1 MTAARSGDDSAV
13 SRGLRYGVFLPNFGP
28 FGRPNVLVELAQG
41 AEAAGWD
48 GLFIWD
54 HILFDAA
61 APQDVVDPWVALAG
75 IAAATTRVR
84 IGALMT
90 PVARRRPWK
99 LARET
104 ATLDHLSGGR
114 LVFGA
119 GLGFPPDVEFGLFG
133 EETDDR
139 LRADRLDEGLAILAG
154 LWTGEPFEFDGEHY
168 SIRETQFLP
177 APVQHPR
184 PPVWIAGWWPH
195 KRPFR
200 RAARWD
206 GIFAELPGGAV
217 PTPEDLRA
225 MLAFIDGIGA
235 RGPAFDVVLNGY
247 TSSAPA
253 EAAESVAPYLDAGLT
268 WWLERVDPTRLFSAE
283 AAMERIV
290 AGPPARQW
298 DDCDA

>member
-1 MTAARSGDDSAV
+1 MSAARSGDYRAV
-13 SRGLRYGVFLPNFGP
+13 PPSLRYGVFLPNFGP
-28 FGRPNVLVELAQG
+28 FGRPKILVELARA
-41 AEAAGWD
+41 AEEAGWD

-61 APQDVVDPWVALAG
+61 APHDVVDPWVALAG
-75 IAAATTRVR
+75 IAAETSRLR

-104 ATLDHLSGGR
+104 ASLDHLSDGR

-133 EETDDR
+133 EETDGR
-139 LRADRLDEGLAILAG
+139 LRADKLDEGLAILAG
-154 LWTGEPFEFDGEHY
+154 LWSGEPFAFEGKHY
-168 SIRETQFLP
+168 SLRETQFLP
-177 APVQHPR
+177 APVQRPR

-195 KRPFR
+195 RRPFR

-206 GIFAELPGGAV
+206 GIFAELPEGAV
-217 PTPEDLRA
+217 PTPDDLRA
-225 MLAFIDGIGA
+225 IVAFIDETRD
-235 RGPAFDVVLNGY
+235 RGPDFDVVLNGY
-247 TSSAPA
+247 TASAPE
-253 EAAESVAPYLDAGLT
+253 EAAEAVAPYLDAGLT

-283 AAMERIV
+283 SALERIV
-290 AGPPARQW
+290 AGPPA
-298 DDCDA
+298 C

>member
-1 MTAARSGDDSAV
+1 MSAARSGDYRAV
-13 SRGLRYGVFLPNFGP
+13 PPSLRYGVFLPNFGP
-28 FGRPNVLVELAQG
+28 FGRPKILVELARA
-41 AEAAGWD
+41 AEEAGWD

-75 IAAATTRVR
+75 IAAETSRLR

-104 ATLDHLSGGR
+104 ASLDHLSDGR

-133 EETDDR
+133 EETDGR
-139 LRADRLDEGLAILAG
+139 LRADKLDEGLAILAG
-154 LWTGEPFEFDGEHY
+154 LWSGEPFAFEGKHY
-168 SIRETQFLP
+168 SLRETQFLP
-177 APVQHPR
+177 APVQRPR

-195 KRPFR
+195 RRPFR

-206 GIFAELPGGAV
+206 GIFAELPEGAV
-217 PTPEDLRA
+217 PTPDDLRA
-225 MLAFIDGIGA
+225 IVAFIDETRD
-235 RGPAFDVVLNGY
+235 RGPDFDVVLNGY
-247 TSSAPA
+247 TASAPE
-253 EAAESVAPYLDAGLT
+253 EAAEAVAPYLDAGLT

-283 AAMERIV
+283 SALERIV
-290 AGPPARQW
+290 AGPPA
-298 DDCDA
+298 C